1 MNGSRIGAGLV
12 VGALLATAS
21 PALAQRGAS
30 SDTDDATAT
39 ETSMPPA
46 SPCPMGQR
54 AAQKMARQAGQ
65 MTGLRMGSSEQ
76 ACQMGQ
82 MGQGGRASEG
92 CQAGQGQPMGQAR
105 QMGQGQQMGQ
115 GGMMQGRM
123 QAGPDETPLA
133 ERARLEQ
140 MQSHMVDRMRQMAK
154 HMWAIQERLAE
165 LDAEGGTP

>member
-12 VGALLATAS
+12 VAALLATAS
-21 PALAQRGAS
+21 PALAQRGAA
-30 SDTDDATAT
+30 SDTDDATAA

-46 SPCPMGQR
+46 APCPMGQR
-54 AAQKMARQAGQ
+54 AAQKMGRQAGQ
-65 MTGLRMGSSEQ
+65 MTGQRMGSSEQ

-82 MGQGGRASEG
+82 MGQGGQAGES
-92 CQAGQGQPMGQAR
+92 CQA
-105 QMGQGQQMGQ
+105 GQGQQMGQ
-115 GGMMQGRM
+115 GGGMMQGRM
-123 QAGPDETPLA
+123 RAGPDETPPA